1 MTTERTPARP
11 PRPYRMVARAAASE
25 ATEQGIRD
33 AAVQLF
39 GELLYDQV
47 SLQSVADRAGVTVQ
61 TVLRRF
67 RSKEELFAAA
77 AERMTQ
83 QIRAE
88 RDIVAIGDVDGAVAN
103 TIDTY
108 ERWGDQILN
117 LLAQEERMPA
127 IRELA
132 DFGRRHH
139 YGWVEVVFGPLLN
152 DDSADVRSRR
162 VGQLIAVTDLYVWK
176 VLRRDLKLSRQ
187 DTEATVRDLIDR
199 LLRPT

>member
-1 MTTERTPARP
+1 
-11 PRPYRMVARAAASE
+11 MVARAAASE

-33 AAVQLF
+33 AAVRLF

-47 SLQSVADRAGVTVQ
+47 SLQSVADQAGVTVQ

-67 RSKEELFAAA
+67 KSKEELFAAA

-88 RDIVAIGDVDGAVAN
+88 RDIVATGDIDGAVAN
-103 TIDTY
+103 TIATY
-108 ERWGDQILN
+108 ERWGDRILN

-127 IRELA
+127 IRELT

-139 YGWVEVVFGPLLN
+139 YGWVEEVFGPLM
-152 DDSADVRSRR
+152 ADAPSDVFSRR
-162 VGQLIAVTDLYVWK
+162 VAQLIAVTDLYVWK
-176 VLRRDLKLSRQ
+176 VLRRDLKLSRE
-187 DTEATVRDLIDR
+187 DTEAAVRDLINQCFR
-199 LLRPT
+199 ARCGQ

>member
-1 MTTERTPARP
+1 
-11 PRPYRMVARAAASE
+11 MVARAAASE
-25 ATEQGIRD
+25 ATEHGIRD

-47 SLQSVADRAGVTVQ
+47 SLQAVADRAGVTVQ

-67 RSKEELFAAA
+67 RSKEDLFAAA

-88 RDIVAIGDVDGAVAN
+88 RDAVAIGDVNDAIAN

-127 IRELA
+127 IRELT

-139 YGWVEVVFGPLLN
+139 YGWVEEVFGPLL
-152 DDSADVRSRR
+152 DDDPAGVRSRR
-162 VGQLIAVTDLYVWK
+162 VAQLIAVTDLYVWK
-176 VLRRDLKLSRQ
+176 VLRRDLNLSRR
-187 DTEATVRDLIDR
+187 DTEVAVRDLVGG
-199 LLRPT
+199 LLKPT